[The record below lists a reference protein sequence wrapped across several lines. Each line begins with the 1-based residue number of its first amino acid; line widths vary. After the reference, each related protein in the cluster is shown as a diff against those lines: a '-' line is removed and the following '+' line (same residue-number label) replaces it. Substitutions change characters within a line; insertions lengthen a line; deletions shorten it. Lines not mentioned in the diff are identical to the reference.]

1 MGMAEHTS
9 TQNLLK
15 LLQSGVPKAPGDVD
29 TDTINYALY
38 ARKSTTSED
47 RQASSI
53 EDQVKECMDKV
64 VVPNDLNVIK
74 IYEESFSAKI
84 ADTRDEFKSL
94 INEIENGH
102 IEGLIAWHPDRLA
115 RNMKEAGS
123 IIDLVDRGLIKDLRF
138 PTFTFENTP
147 AGKMLLGITFVMA
160 KQYSEHLAES
170 VDRGNKRAIED
181 GEFIGKFKH
190 GYTVDINR
198 TFQPDPRNFT
208 KVKHMF
214 AMAVEGKSQKQIR
227 EWINEQDYT
236 VQKRPGGEYVP
247 HKWDKDD
254 VSKLIRDPH
263 YAGVHK
269 WGKNFTDLVDAY
281 DFETMISVDD
291 FLKINRVDSLN
302 SSKILAISSP
312 RSGNI
317 RADLLRGKVY
327 CGACNKSLTSMLIY
341 KRDKETKEIIQSRYY
356 YKCETEGCA
365 LYGSSARAGL
375 VVDAAQQF
383 FQDYLFITKDNYA
396 HFVKEAE
403 KEAARKSAEFDSIIA
418 RSKITI
424 ANKER
429 TYEQTKDLILKN
441 PKVMEHYDLDKY
453 RKEIDKITKEYT
465 KALKQRD
472 NIKGAIPK
480 FEEYLKLLK
489 STPVVLGKIRDMK
502 VMDALLRIF
511 FSNFII
517 VPGEN
522 GFRKGVK
529 VAITL
534 NEPWEGFVRTDNF
547 VRGAGTGTQTR
558 GLFLGK
564 EALYQLSYTRLKNIL
579 VAPVGIEPT
588 THGSSGRRSTN

>member
-1 MGMAEHTS
+1 MTEPTS
-9 TQNLLK
+9 TQKLME
-15 LLQSGVPKAPGDVD
+15 LLQAGQPKAPGDID
-29 TDTINYALY
+29 TEDINYALY

-53 EDQVKECMDKV
+53 EDQVKECMEKV
-64 VVPNDLNVIK
+64 IVPNDLNVVK
-74 IYEESFSAKI
+74 VYEESFSAKI
-84 ADTRDEFKSL
+84 ADTRDEFKAL

-102 IEGLIAWHPDRLA
+102 IDGLIAWHPDRLA
-115 RNMKEAGS
+115 RNMKEAGA

-138 PTFTFENTP
+138 PTFTFENSP

-236 VQKRPGGEYVP
+236 VQKRPGGEYEP

-269 WGKNFTDLVDAY
+269 WGKNFTDLIDAY
-281 DFETMISVDD
+281 DFEPMISVDD
-291 FLKINRVDSLN
+291 FLKINKVDSLN
-302 SSKILAISSP
+302 SAKILAISRP

-327 CGACNKSLTSMLIY
+327 CGACNKTLTSMLID

-356 YKCETEGCA
+356 YKCETEGCPVE
-365 LYGSSARAGL
+365 GSSARAGL
-375 VVDAAQQF
+375 VIDAAQQF
-383 FQDYLFITKDNYA
+383 FQDYLFITEGNYA
-396 HFVKEAE
+396 HFVREAE
-403 KEAARKSAEFDSIIA
+403 KEAKRKSAEFDSIIA

-424 ANKER
+424 ANKEKS
-429 TYEQTKDLILKN
+429 YERTKDLILKN
-441 PKVMEHYDLDKY
+441 PELKEHYDLNKY
-453 RKEIDKITKEYT
+453 SVEIENIKKDFVQAT
-465 KALKQRD
+465 KQRG
-472 NIKGAIPK
+472 NIKSAILK

-489 STPVVLGKIRDMK
+489 TTPVILGKIRDMQ
-502 VMDALLRIF
+502 VMDTLLKIF
-511 FSNFII
+511 FSNFTIT
-517 VPGEN
+517 PGEN
-522 GFRKGVK
+522 GFRKGSLVTIK
-529 VAITL
+529 L
-534 NEPWEGFVRTDNF
+534 NEPWAGFVVANDF
-547 VRGAGTGTQTR
+547 VRGASEETLTLD
-558 GLFLGK
+558 LFLGK
-564 EALYQLSYTRLKNIL
+564 EAL
-579 VAPVGIEPT
+579 
-588 THGSSGRRSTN
+588 